1 MKLQYYVD
9 YLSSWF
15 YHNVVYTDTTFA
27 IIKIFIIIG
36 LISLLVYNEY
46 AWFIL
51 LCIVILS
58 AQCYHYVNEVNL
70 DMNTIDKLIS
80 SISTIPKTQIVEKDE
95 LTNGIA
101 IQREGFSIGMPK
113 IIHGDDSG
121 KDHRRYN
128 KFVEEDSNDF
138 TDKYFKSKQC
148 SIGTGIGGMTMF
160 GSNEL
165 IGDTKR
171 TTVISGIYNFEGKL
185 IEIPNKSTN
194 DVAINTK
201 RYEYF
206 RDCVYEPV
214 FRSENKGS
222 RGFREIK
229 TKIFKD
235 INNNIINI
243 SRCMSRFNT
252 EILFNTNSDI
262 NANISKRVSLSDSTT
277 TTSLSH
283 GNGDRYDFVSL
294 IKGIGGTN
302 DNAGKLKS
310 IQPLKNDDNLNDQTY
325 SQLLSS
331 INSSETYKNNDAL
344 KQRHLTIY
352 NIAYKYRKRIDEI
365 LSMMKSQTKD
375 DAALLYSIRVSEP
388 IIQEL
393 RMILS
398 YLMIIQRTNDIITF
412 EMTYPAPPNG
422 GKVGIY
428 DGRLNLTPKPTLLTY
443 LPTSG
448 TTVDN
453 IRGTNSILNIPTEND
468 TYNTVDEKRYL
479 YGITYYFL

>member
-1 MKLQYYVD
+1 
-9 YLSSWF
+9 
-15 YHNVVYTDTTFA
+15 
-27 IIKIFIIIG
+27 
-36 LISLLVYNEY
+36 
-46 AWFIL
+46 
-51 LCIVILS
+51 
-58 AQCYHYVNEVNL
+58 
-70 DMNTIDKLIS
+70 
-80 SISTIPKTQIVEKDE
+80 
-95 LTNGIA
+95 
-101 IQREGFSIGMPK
+101 
-113 IIHGDDSG
+113 
-121 KDHRRYN
+121 
-128 KFVEEDSNDF
+128 
-138 TDKYFKSKQC
+138 
-148 SIGTGIGGMTMF
+148 
-160 GSNEL
+160 
-165 IGDTKR
+165 
-171 TTVISGIYNFEGKL
+171 L
-185 IEIPNKSTN
+185 IEIPNKST
-194 DVAINTK
+194 DAAAINTK

-222 RGFREIK
+222 RDFREIK

-277 TTSLSH
+277 TTSLSD